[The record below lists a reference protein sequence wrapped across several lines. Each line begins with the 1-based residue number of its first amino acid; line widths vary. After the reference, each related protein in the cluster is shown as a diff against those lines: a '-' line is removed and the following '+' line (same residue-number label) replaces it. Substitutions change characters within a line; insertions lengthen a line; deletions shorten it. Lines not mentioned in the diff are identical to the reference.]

1 MTNTATERIL
11 NCVRRATSLKRPLL
25 DLHNLTYTQMRDFYE
40 KMEYPFYTEKKEFNL
55 NIGAI
60 RSSDLTPNIFNDI
73 TFLAW
78 EWLGKGHLHIFKAT
92 TDPGL
97 TYLLHPQHPV
107 GTAIIVPGYYKGV
120 YHVGYHR
127 RNTTFSHQALR
138 QHKKMKYWRVSNYQI
153 DSQIPINND
162 KVYTEL
168 AYTNLHSYP
177 LRMKEQELVN
187 NLSMGCMVNK
197 ENHRHFSEFI
207 PICKEGE
214 KNFGKSLSFA
224 LFYEPELI

>member
-1 MTNTATERIL
+1 MEKSKLIEIVLKATNQKKPI
-11 NCVRRATSLKRPLL
+11 L
-25 DLHNLTYTQMRDFYE
+25 DLENLNYKQLRNFYE
-40 KMEYPFYTEKKEFNL
+40 KMDYPFYTEKKEFNL
-55 NIGAI
+55 NTFAV
-60 RSSDLTPNIFNDI
+60 RSSDLTVNVFNDI
-73 TFLAW
+73 SGIAW
-78 EWLGKGHLHIFKAT
+78 EWNGKGHIHIFKCT

-97 TYLLHPQHPV
+97 TYLLNPQHPI

-138 QHKKMKYWRVSNYQI
+138 QNKKMNYWRVSNYQL
-153 DSQIPINND
+153 DSQLPINND
-162 KVYTEL
+162 KIYSDL

-177 LRMKEQELVN
+177 LRMKFQELVN
-187 NLSMGCMVNK
+187 NLSMGCIVNK
-197 ENHRHFSEFI
+197 DNHRHFNEFI

-224 LFYEPELI
+224 LFYEPELLII